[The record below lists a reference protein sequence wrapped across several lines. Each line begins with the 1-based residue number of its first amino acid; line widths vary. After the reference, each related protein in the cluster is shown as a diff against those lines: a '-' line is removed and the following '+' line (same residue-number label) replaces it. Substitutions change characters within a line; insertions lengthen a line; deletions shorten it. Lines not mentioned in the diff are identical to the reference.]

1 MGDLNFR
8 VDLPDG
14 EVRKLV
20 ENKDWAG
27 MLIRDQVCFFQPP
40 SPPSPPPPVY
50 AYLDVVSFAD
60 KRSFDGKIPFGNEI
74 AEE

>member
-1 MGDLNFR
+1 M
-8 VDLPDG
+8 DLPDG

-40 SPPSPPPPVY
+40 SLPPARPIRNTSTS
-50 AYLDVVSFAD
+50 YLLLTKDHSM
-60 KRSFDGKIPFGNEI
+60 GKFHLKIEI
-74 AEE
+74 VEE

>member
-20 ENKDWAG
+20 ENKDWPG
-27 MLIRDQVCFFQPP
+27 MLVRDQVRYLFHLP
-40 SPPSPPPPVY
+40 SLPLNPLPHKRPPPHP
-50 AYLDVVSFAD
+50 
-60 KRSFDGKIPFGNEI
+60 
-74 AEE
+74 

>member
-27 MLIRDQVCFFQPP
+27 MLVRDQVRFFLSHLPSLPFHPAPP
-40 SPPSPPPPVY
+40 RNWAIFLLLPME
-50 AYLDVVSFAD
+50 
-60 KRSFDGKIPFGNEI
+60 GKCRLELI
-74 AEE
+74 

>member
-27 MLIRDQVCFFQPP
+27 MLIRDQVSLFFPTFFSAS
-40 SPPSPPPPVY
+40 SPVVY
-50 AYLDVVSFAD
+50 VDVVSFAD
-60 KRSFDGKIPFGNEI
+60 KRTFVGKFHLKMK
-74 AEE
+74 

>member
-27 MLIRDQVCFFQPP
+27 MLVRDQVRFFFHLP
-40 SPPSPPPPVY
+40 SLPFHPTPHPVIGLFPSFFRWKEN
-50 AYLDVVSFAD
+50 VVWNSFEND
-60 KRSFDGKIPFGNEI
+60 
-74 AEE
+74 